1 VGGIFPMPKATEV
14 QAQDV
19 LRAYQFNWDDD
30 MVRAPQ
36 AQLPR
41 QDKGLRAKLTP
52 PSA

>member
-1 VGGIFPMPKATEV
+1 MQVGGIFPMPKATEV

-36 AQLPR
+36 HSVH
-41 QDKGLRAKLTP
+41 DGTCRASRP
-52 PSA
+52 